1 MPAVLSSTVAMSC
14 DLQVDAPGCSRLV
27 ELLSLVPDP
36 RKRRGVRHAVA
47 SILAIATAAV
57 LAGCRS
63 VLAVGEWAA
72 EAPQELLA
80 AAGAR
85 RNRRTGRYVAP
96 HLATFR
102 RVLKRADADAVD
114 AVIGSFLAELA
125 GFASL
130 TRTDE
135 RALADVPGSGS
146 GGGQARSGQDD
157 KAEEGQAAQEP
168 LAGALSVDGKAAR
181 GARQADG
188 RAVHLL
194 SAMIHGTRF
203 VVAQRD
209 VAHKTNEIPEV
220 RKLLEP
226 LDLRGWAVTLDAMHC
241 QKQTARFLV
250 EDKQAAYVF
259 TAAKDNQPGLAA
271 KLDALPWQTSPVSHV
286 MTGRGHGRA
295 ERRTIQVLPAPEGI
309 WPYARQVF
317 LIERYVCDLQ
327 GNLTSAVAALGL
339 TALSAAQA
347 SPERLNWLVRDHW
360 GIEAMHWLRDLD
372 FDEDRSQL
380 RCGSAPQIMA
390 GLRNLAI
397 GLIHATGRTKIAPT
411 LRWVARKP
419 ERALIFLNQYA

>member
-1 MPAVLSSTVAMSC
+1 MSAQSAMPAVLSSTAAMSC
-14 DLQVDAPGCSRLV
+14 DLQVDVPECSRLV

-47 SILAIATAAV
+47 SILAIAAAAV

-102 RVLKRADADAVD
+102 RVLKGADADAVD

-130 TRTDE
+130 RRTDE
-135 RALADVPGSGS
+135 PALADVPGSGS
-146 GGGQARSGQDD
+146 GQARSGQDD
-157 KAEEGQAAQEP
+157 KAAEEP

-194 SAMIHGTRF
+194 SALIHRTRF

-220 RKLLEP
+220 RRLLEP

-271 KLDALPWQTSPVSHV
+271 ELDALPWQTAPVSHV

-327 GNLTSAVAALGL
+327 GNLTSAVASLGL

-360 GIEAMHWLRDLD
+360 GIEAMHWLRDLN

-380 RCGSAPQIMA
+380 RRGSAPQIMA

-419 ERALIFLNQYA
+419 ERALIFLNQYP